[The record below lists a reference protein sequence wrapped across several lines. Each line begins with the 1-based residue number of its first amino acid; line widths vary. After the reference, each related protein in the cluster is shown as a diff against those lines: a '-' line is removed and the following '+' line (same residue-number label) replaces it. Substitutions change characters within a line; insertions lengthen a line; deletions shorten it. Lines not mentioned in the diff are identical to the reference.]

1 MKYYGPVITDED
13 YEKAAKNGIS
23 KSNVYQRVNEN
34 GWDLE
39 RAITVPVRK
48 KKGSKLNVGMIILA
62 ERNGISKP
70 TYYKRIKSGMDP
82 YEAATKPKGY
92 AAHLELARKNGIKDV
107 TFYQRVKRG
116 MNPYE
121 AATKPVM
128 SRKEVQQIS

>member
-1 MKYYGPVITDED
+1 MKYYEPVITCED
-13 YEKAAKNGIS
+13 YEKAAKNGIN
-23 KSNVYQRVNEN
+23 KSNVYQRVIEY

-48 KKGSKLNVGMIILA
+48 RKGETNAGMITIA

-70 TYYKRIKSGMDP
+70 TFFKRIKSGMDP

-92 AAHLELARKNGIKDV
+92 ESYLELARKNGIKDF

-116 MNPYE
+116 MKPYE
-121 AATKPVM
+121 AATKPIE
-128 SRKEVQQIS
+128 SRNKVQKTS

>member
-1 MKYYGPVITDED
+1 MRYYGPVITDED

-23 KSNVYQRVNEN
+23 KSNVYQRVNEY
-34 GWDLE
+34 GWELE
-39 RAITVPVRK
+39 RAITVPIRK
-48 KKGSKLNVGMIILA
+48 RKGGINAGVITLA

-70 TYYKRIKSGMDP
+70 TLFKRIKNGMDP

-116 MNPYE
+116 IDPYE

>member
-1 MKYYGPVITDED
+1 MNYGGPFITNED

-23 KSNVYQRVNEN
+23 KSNVYQRVNEY
-34 GWDLE
+34 GWEIE

-48 KKGSKLNVGMIILA
+48 RNGGIYAGMIVFA
-62 ERNGISKP
+62 EQNGISKP
-70 TYYKRIKSGMDP
+70 TFFKRIKNGMDP

>member
-13 YEKAAKNGIS
+13 YERASKNGIS
-23 KSNVYQRVNEN
+23 KSNVYQRVNEY
-34 GWDLE
+34 GWELE

-48 KKGSKLNVGMIILA
+48 RKGGVNTGMITLA

-70 TYYKRIKSGMDP
+70 TLFKRIKNGMDP

-121 AATKPVM
+121 ASTKPVM
-128 SRKEVQQIS
+128 NRKEVQQIS

>member
-1 MKYYGPVITDED
+1 MRYYGPVITDED

-23 KSNVYQRVNEN
+23 KSNVYQRVHEN
-34 GWDLE
+34 GWELE

-48 KKGSKLNVGMIILA
+48 RKGEIKASMVMIA
-62 ERNGISKP
+62 ERNGISRI
-70 TYYKRIKSGMDP
+70 TFWKRVKGGMDP

-116 MNPYE
+116 MDPYE

>member
-1 MKYYGPVITDED
+1 MRYYGPVITDED
-13 YEKAAKNGIS
+13 YEKAAKNGIG
-23 KSNVYQRVNEN
+23 KSNVYQRVNVY
-34 GWDLE
+34 GWELE
-39 RAITVPVRK
+39 RAITVPIRK
-48 KKGSKLNVGMIILA
+48 RKGRINAGMITLA
-62 ERNGISKP
+62 ERNGISMP
-70 TYYKRIKSGMDP
+70 TLFKRIKNGMDP

-128 SRKEVQQIS
+128 NRREVQHIS